1 MSDTSIVQIKRGS
14 SIPGA
19 GILKFGE
26 LGYSYG
32 DDGGRL
38 YIGRSSTTDNPNPN
52 PKPLTIGYNTIYD
65 LLLSESE
72 GKDWKGAP
80 PNAIIRKLYNKENGF
95 NQLYYT
101 ATKNGAFYATEEN
114 GSPKFGILPIAQ
126 GGTGR
131 DLAADTTEHPYA
143 ILRLSS
149 DATDYPYIYYEDTA
163 NGAFYATAEKGKPK
177 FGILPIAQGGTGA
190 TSADDARNNL
200 NVVNKSGDT
209 MTGTLV
215 APQINIIHSTV
226 NYPRMVLSC
235 SDGINN
241 GKGQYSVAASIGQ
254 IYMVEWANDSST
266 NYERYNLPA
275 PATNLTE
282 NKTYSILTTKNTI
295 TVAQG
300 GTGATTAAAAATNLK
315 VLPLTGG
322 TLSGSILINPTDPTS
337 FRGLYTQRKITA
349 DSTDTYRAQFGVSV
363 FSDNTKAGASI
374 YLYKKADTD
383 TDYTLYNQ
391 LILAEDYTGL
401 RKPLNIAS
409 GGTGATSKVA
419 ARTNL
424 STCGVQYKNGLIPAA
439 NSSTSFTCEGYP
451 LLVLVTISSN
461 STGTPNRTKVATE
474 QWSYQELTLGKQKSI
489 TGSLT
494 AGSSPWPTTMSF
506 NTSTKAITITRNGD
520 NSICYDLII
529 FYSDTKPI

>member
-163 NGAFYATAEKGKPK
+163 NGAFYATAENGLPR
-177 FGILPIAQGGTGA
+177 FGTLPI
-190 TSADDARNNL
+190 
-200 NVVNKSGDT
+200 
-209 MTGTLV
+209 
-215 APQINIIHSTV
+215 
-226 NYPRMVLSC
+226 
-235 SDGINN
+235 
-241 GKGQYSVAASIGQ
+241 
-254 IYMVEWANDSST
+254 
-266 NYERYNLPA
+266 
-275 PATNLTE
+275 
-282 NKTYSILTTKNTI
+282 
-295 TVAQG
+295 AQG
-300 GTGATTAAAAATNLK
+300 GTGATTAAAARTNLGA
-315 VLPLTGG
+315 VNIAGDTMTG
-322 TLSGSILINPTDPTS
+322 TLIAPQVSIVNPTNSYPRIVLSCSDGTNNGKSQYASDTSTGRAYVAEWANGSNYYEVYSFPTPATDLTS
-337 FRGLYTQRKITA
+337 NKSYTVLTNRNAVTI
-349 DSTDTYRAQFGVSV
+349 AQ
-363 FSDNTKAGASI
+363 
-374 YLYKKADTD
+374 
-383 TDYTLYNQ
+383 
-391 LILAEDYTGL
+391 
-401 RKPLNIAS
+401 
-409 GGTGATSKVA
+409 GGTGATTAAA
-419 ARTNL
+419 ARTALGAVSKTGDTITGTLHLSKTTDASAGTDSDVALIIGDRTSSHIVIDNNEIIAKSSGTTGGNL
-424 STCGVQYKNGLIPAA
+424 GLGQKVEGCFVQINGYLKFGSANYGTTLPAA
-439 NSSTSFTCEGYP
+439 GNSGRVF
-451 LLVLVTISSN
+451 LL
-461 STGTPNRTKVATE
+461 KV
-474 QWSYQELTLGKQKSI
+474 
-489 TGSLT
+489 
-494 AGSSPWPTTMSF
+494 
-506 NTSTKAITITRNGD
+506 
-520 NSICYDLII
+520 
-529 FYSDTKPI
+529 